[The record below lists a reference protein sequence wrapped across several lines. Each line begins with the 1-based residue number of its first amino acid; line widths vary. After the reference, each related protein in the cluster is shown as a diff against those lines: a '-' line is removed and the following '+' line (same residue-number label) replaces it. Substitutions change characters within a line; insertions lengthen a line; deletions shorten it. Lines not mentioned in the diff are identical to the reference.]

1 MAPDE
6 NAFVGAIVA
15 SLFLGDF
22 SLHDFK
28 TKDGVVL
35 NVSEA
40 NPRQRFGSKAT
51 VFAWAE
57 PENIVGLNR

>member
-1 MAPDE
+1 
-6 NAFVGAIVA
+6 
-15 SLFLGDF
+15 LR
-22 SLHDFK
+22 HDLLSPALK
-28 TKDGVVL
+28 PVLLEPL